1 MPGGSGVYSNF
12 CQAFLKPGD
21 HVVTFEPGFAYFVN
35 LYDIL
40 QLKVTY
46 VPLFLK
52 DGRLVFDREVLTN
65 AFTDN
70 TKVFAI
76 NSPHNPTGK
85 VFDIEEL
92 GFICELLDKHKH
104 VVVAADEVYYN
115 LYFNNSN
122 NDRKN
127 QHTFFANLPGMWER
141 TISLHSFE
149 RLFPAQDGE

>member
-1 MPGGSGVYSNF
+1 M
-12 CQAFLKPGD
+12 
-21 HVVTFEPGFAYFVN
+21 N

-65 AFTDN
+65 AFTDS

-127 QHTFFANLPGMWER
+127 EHTFFASLPGMWER
-141 TISLHSFE
+141 TISVHSFGKTFSCTGW
-149 RLFPAQDGE
+149 RIGFGIGPAYMIR